1 MPNLKIVSNTTP
13 IIALSSIGQLEL
25 LKKMYKEIYIPAA
38 VYDEI
43 MIKKD
48 SVAAKELI
56 FNKDWLIKTT
66 VNDKFTKQILS
77 SSIHIG
83 EAEVIALA
91 NEIKADLVILD
102 DYLARQYAEKAN
114 VKVTGTLRNISKS

>member
-1 MPNLKIVSNTTP
+1 MPNLKVISNTTP

-25 LKKMYKEIYIPAA
+25 LKKMYKKIYVPQA

-48 SVAAKELI
+48 SIAAKEIISNESWIL
-56 FNKDWLIKTT
+56 KTT

-77 SSIHIG
+77 SSIHMG

-114 VKVTGTLRNISKS
+114 LKITGTIRNINKS

>member
-1 MPNLKIVSNTTP
+1 MPNLKVISNTTP

-25 LKKMYKEIYIPAA
+25 LKKMYGKVYLPQA

-48 SVAAKELI
+48 STAAKEIISNESWIL
-56 FNKDWLIKTT
+56 KTT

-102 DYLARQYAEKAN
+102 DYLARQYAEKVN
-114 VKVTGTLRNISKS
+114 IKMTGTIRNIGKS

>member
-1 MPNLKIVSNTTP
+1 MPNLKVISNTTP

-25 LKKMYKEIYIPAA
+25 LKKMYGKVYLPQA

-48 SVAAKELI
+48 SIAAKEIISNESWIL
-56 FNKDWLIKTT
+56 KTT

-77 SSIHIG
+77 SSIHMG

-102 DYLARQYAEKAN
+102 DYLARQYSEKAN
-114 VKVTGTLRNISKS
+114 IKVTGTLRNINKS

>member
-1 MPNLKIVSNTTP
+1 MPNLKAISNTTP

-25 LKKMYKEIYIPAA
+25 LKEMYKKIYIPGA

-43 MIKKD
+43 IIKKD
-48 SVAAKELI
+48 SIAARELLA
-56 FNKDWLIKTT
+56 NKDWIIKTT

-91 NEIKADLVILD
+91 NEIKADLIILD

-114 VKVTGTLRNISKS
+114 IKITGTVRNISKS